1 MQSDLDV
8 WTICSQSVQGSTA
21 SDQLPVA
28 VINSASEAVMQLFNT
43 RGKEK
48 QLTGGYAMQ
57 TRILDGQA
65 QLYESAE
72 FSPKM
77 KKQQHTHEAPKYAKR

>member
-1 MQSDLDV
+1 
-8 WTICSQSVQGSTA
+8 
-21 SDQLPVA
+21 
-28 VINSASEAVMQLFNT
+28 MQLFNT

-57 TRILDGQA
+57 TRILDCKA
-65 QLYESAE
+65 QLYASAE

-77 KKQQHTHEAPKYAKR
+77 KKKNPHMKHPSMPKGNKLPSQKHDEVIKTKLKMINTCIYI